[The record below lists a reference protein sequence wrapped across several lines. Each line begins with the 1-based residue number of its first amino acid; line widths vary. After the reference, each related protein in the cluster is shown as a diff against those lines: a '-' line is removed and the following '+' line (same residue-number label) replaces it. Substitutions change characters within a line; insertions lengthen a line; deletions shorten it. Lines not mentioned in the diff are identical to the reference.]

1 MKITENWVN
10 VSHSIGVPFGGIGT
24 GYGVLGKFGFVLPN
38 FNSAPCA
45 GKYDD
50 FNRLECY
57 DYLNLHGN
65 DRYNFLS
72 LIISDGCDDC
82 AFQSEKTDNDGMNTA
97 DSFETYEFL
106 PFSVHRAIYDK
117 PGFEVEMLAYSPLI
131 PHNLAE
137 SSIPVL
143 CMEISVK
150 NTGVDEKNINLRFD
164 MKDSGDAMTAV
175 FAGGNTEYALTVKAG
190 ETAKATAF
198 FAWYYPDFAT
208 PSAVMT
214 EEYKRYYTLR
224 FANCD
229 DIICY
234 AEKKHRDWKNLM
246 VKWQDSFDVPPE
258 FKRAWFSSLSSVITS
273 TMLSTEPY
281 FMEIESPHPYMN
293 TMDVT
298 IYSGWIYMINWPEI
312 EKLDMYMYR
321 DKIPS
326 AGEDKGLVWH
336 SLWSDRSDYVEEPCY
351 ITRIYRDY
359 LWYNDKQFLEDMKR
373 PVEDALNRVY
383 SQKALDGLI
392 ESKHGN
398 QSYDLWKM
406 PGLGAYVNTQWLTAL
421 YSVLKMNEVNAEK
434 IKIDGEDIEKILKQ
448 AEENFV
454 KYLWNDEKGYF
465 NCFYRTEGANT
476 ASIPE
481 SVFSDQM
488 FGRWLL
494 LTELGKKPLL
504 PIDKIKKCMEYIYK
518 NNLID
523 DKENGFRGWANG
535 MLQDRAPYYD
545 NKQYHAKT
553 CWIGAQLNLG
563 SILGE
568 LGCEDESL
576 DVFRSVEK
584 SFANNHLAVGEWNKA
599 ITEDGKSCT
608 LPEEMS
614 KDTPR
619 FPAYPRYKCCW
630 EYLVRI
636 LGLKMDS
643 KNMELKPFKSFDFQI
658 TDVVLAGCR
667 LTVEVS
673 KDWTEI
679 YVDGKKCAAAV
690 FDRNTAHAVQFK

>member
-1 MKITENWVN
+1 MKTTENWVN
-10 VSHSIGVPFGGIGT
+10 VSHSIGIPFGGIGT
-24 GYGVLGKFGFVLPN
+24 GYGVLGRFGFVLPN
-38 FNSAPCA
+38 FNSAPCK

-50 FNRLECY
+50 FNRIECY
-57 DYLNLHGN
+57 DYLNLHGK

-72 LIISDGCDDC
+72 LIISDGADEY
-82 AFQSEKTDNDGMNTA
+82 AFQSERLDNTDMYTA
-97 DSFETYEFL
+97 DSFESYEFL
-106 PFSVHRAIYDK
+106 PFSIHRAVYK
-117 PGFEVEMLAYSPLI
+117 KMGAEVKMLTYSPLI
-131 PHNLAE
+131 PHNLEE

-143 CMEISVK
+143 CMEIQVK
-150 NTGVDEKNINLRFD
+150 NTGDKPLSINLRFETESTD
-164 MKDSGDAMTAV
+164 KAISAV
-175 FAGGNTEYALTVKAG
+175 FSGGGKMCSLSVQPGK
-190 ETAKATAF
+190 TADADAY
-198 FAWYYPDFAT
+198 FAWFYPDFVT

-214 EEYKRYYTLR
+214 EVYKRYYTLR
-224 FANCD
+224 FSSCAD
-229 DIICY
+229 VLSY
-234 AEKKHRDWKNLM
+234 AEKMHIDWKNQM
-246 VKWQDSFDVPPE
+246 IKWQESFDVPPE

-312 EKLDMYMYR
+312 EKLDMYMYK
-321 DKIPS
+321 DKIPHEG
-326 AGEDKGLVWH
+326 ADKGLVWH

-359 LWYNDKQFLEDMKR
+359 LWYNDKKFLNDMKR

-398 QSYDLWKM
+398 QSYDLLKM
-406 PGLGAYVNTQWLTAL
+406 PGLGAYVNTPWLTAL
-421 YSVLKMNEVNAEK
+421 YSVMKMNEANKEK
-434 IKIDGEDIEKILKQ
+434 IELDGENIEELLKQ

-465 NCFYRTEGANT
+465 NCFFRTEGANES
-476 ASIPE
+476 SIPD

-494 LTELGKKPLL
+494 LAERGKKPLL
-504 PIDKIKKCMEYIYK
+504 PLDKIESSVRYIYK

-535 MLQDRAPYYD
+535 MLPSGVPYYD

-568 LGCEDESL
+568 LGYEEESL

-630 EYLVRI
+630 EYLIRI
-636 LGLKMDS
+636 LGLKVDS
-643 KNMELKPFKSFDFQI
+643 ENMELNPFRSIDFKI
-658 TDVVLAGCR
+658 KDVVLAGCH
-667 LTVEVS
+667 LTVEVN
-673 KDWTEI
+673 KNWTQI
-679 YVDGKKCAAAV
+679 YVDGKKSSAAV
-690 FDRNTAHAVQFK
+690 FDRNGMHTVVFG